1 MKINCIWI
9 FLVCGLFACLPKV
22 EAQYKNPHY
31 INYIE
36 KYHELA
42 VSHMKTYKIPASITL
57 AQGILESGA
66 GRSSFVLR
74 SNNHFGIKCQNEW
87 TGDKVYRDD
96 DAYNECFRRYKKV
109 EDSFEDHSRFLT
121 QRSRYAD
128 LFHLDITAYRLW
140 AKGLSTCGY
149 ATDPHYAGKLIK
161 LIEDYELY
169 KYDNAKFEHAKDVHS
184 DVILSGKPYQ
194 ERDVYKKY
202 GLIYIIAEADDSFE
216 KIASDMDFAVDDL
229 LEYNE
234 VPEGFPLNKGDIVYL
249 EKKKQ
254 KANKPHYDHVVQL
267 GESMH
272 SISQQYG
279 IRLHNL
285 YKINKK
291 GEEFVPV
298 KGDVLRL
305 R

>member
-1 MKINCIWI
+1 MKYVWI
-9 FLVCGLFACLPKV
+9 FLVCGLFTCLPKTK
-22 EAQYKNPHY
+22 AQSRNPHY

-42 VSHMKTYKIPASITL
+42 VFHMKTYKIPASITL

-66 GRSSFVLR
+66 GKSPFVLR

-87 TGDKVYRDD
+87 NGAKVYRDD
-96 DAYNECFRRYKKV
+96 DVRNECFRKYKKA

-121 QRSRYAD
+121 QRSRYAG
-128 LFHLDITAYRLW
+128 LFRLDITAYRLW
-140 AKGLSTCGY
+140 AKGLSVCGY
-149 ATDPHYAGKLIK
+149 ATDPHYADKLIK

-169 KYDNAKFEHAKDVHS
+169 KYDNVKFEHIRAVGLDIV
-184 DVILSGKPYQ
+184 LNGKFRK

-202 GLIYIIAEADDSFE
+202 GLIYVIAEKDDSFE
-216 KIASDMDFAVDDL
+216 KVASDMDFTIGDL
-229 LEYNE
+229 LKYNE
-234 VPEGFPLNKGDIVYL
+234 VPKGFPLNKGDIVYL

-254 KANKPHYDHVVQL
+254 KADKPNYDHVVQS

-279 IRLHNL
+279 ICLHNL
-285 YKINKK
+285 YKINRKDA
-291 GEEFVPV
+291 EFIPM

>member
-1 MKINCIWI
+1 MWI
-9 FLVCGLFACLPKV
+9 FLLCELFVCLPV
-22 EAQYKNPHY
+22 LEAQKKNQHY
-31 INYIE
+31 IDYIE

-42 VSHMKTYKIPASITL
+42 IYHMKTYKIPASITL

-66 GRSSFVLR
+66 GRSPFVLR

-87 TGDKVYRDD
+87 NGAKVYRDD
-96 DAYNECFRRYKKV
+96 DARNECFRKYKKA
-109 EDSFEDHSRFLT
+109 EDSFEDHSRFLA
-121 QRSRYAD
+121 QRSRYAE
-128 LFHLDITAYRLW
+128 LFRLDISAYRLW
-140 AKGLSTCGY
+140 AKGLSRCGY
-149 ATDPHYAGKLIK
+149 ATDPHYAAKLTK

-169 KYDNAKFEHAKDVHS
+169 KYDNAKFGQAKGGHS
-184 DVILSGKPYQ
+184 DAVLSGKIPH

-202 GLIYIIAEADDSFE
+202 GLIYVVAEADDSFE
-216 KIASDMDFAVDDL
+216 KIAVDMDFSVGNL

-254 KANKPHYDHVVQL
+254 KANKPHYDHVVQS

-285 YKINKK
+285 YRINKK